1 MLICKYVSQILSKSL
16 EDHIMDKKTVLVVDD
31 SSTICT
37 IIKNELTEVGYE
49 VITAKNGIEALSYI
63 EWMEKLPDILTLD
76 IDMPV
81 MGGFEVCE
89 RLLGGREETDGKKQK
104 AARIPIIFV
113 SANDTIE
120 NRRKGFKLEVI
131 DFISKPFK
139 KGDITRAVDKVLNPE
154 KEFLG
159 MRALIV
165 DDSAGVRRMIRRL
178 LTRNG
183 IEVFEAQNGL
193 QALQLVENSSEHYDI
208 VITDYFMPEMC
219 GDELC
224 RLLRQ
229 REDMK
234 QVPQFF
240 VSAFDDRDSTLDFF
254 KAGASDYL
262 RKPFIEEELQAKI
275 EIHLRAKKY
284 VNELEK
290 LNKKLENLA
299 VHDGLTGLFNRRY
312 FKDELDKHY
321 SQASRYDLEL
331 SCILLDLDFFKKIND
346 TYGHAFGDLV
356 LVQFAE
362 ILAKRIRKTDIAAR
376 YGGEEFVVLLP
387 NTGISGA
394 ANLAEKIRALT
405 SHHLFSDGRSS
416 THIHISAG
424 VSTLKINKPEN
435 SDKLVSYADEALY
448 SAKEGGRNRICQYGN
463 TLSPADQEK
472 DAKRHPL
479 EP

>member
-1 MLICKYVSQILSKSL
+1 M
-16 EDHIMDKKTVLVVDD
+16 MDKKTILVVDD

-37 IIKNELTEVGYE
+37 IIKNELMEVGYE
-49 VITAKNGIEALSYI
+49 VVTAKNGLEALSYI
-63 EWMEKLPDILTLD
+63 EWMEKMPDLITLD

-89 RLLGGREETDGKKQK
+89 RLLKGHEESDERKQK
-104 AARIPIIFV
+104 AARIPILFV
-113 SANDTIE
+113 SANDSIE

-139 KGDITRAVDKVLNPE
+139 RGDITRAVNKVLNPE

-178 LTRNG
+178 LKRNG
-183 IEVFEAQNGL
+183 IEVSEAQNGL
-193 QALQLVENSSEHYDI
+193 QALQLVQEKKVTYDI

-229 REDMK
+229 REDMRK
-234 QVPQFF
+234 VPQFF
-240 VSAFDDRDSTLDFF
+240 VSAFDDRDSTLEFF

-284 VNELEK
+284 VNELEE
-290 LNKKLENLA
+290 LNKKLEILA
-299 VHDGLTGLFNRRY
+299 VRDGLTGLFNRRY
-312 FKDELDKHY
+312 FNDELEKFF
-321 SQASRYDLEL
+321 SQASRYNQEL
-331 SCILLDLDFFKKIND
+331 SCVLLDLDFFKKIND

-356 LVQFAE
+356 LVQFAD
-362 ILAKRIRKTDIAAR
+362 ILMKRLRRTDIAAR
-376 YGGEEFVVLLP
+376 YGGEEFVILLP
-387 NTGISGA
+387 STSRTGAESF
-394 ANLAEKIRALT
+394 AEKIRMFT
-405 SHHLFSDGRSS
+405 SKHIFSDGVSNIHVQISIGISS
-416 THIHISAG
+416 MKTDQPESPDMLISF
-424 VSTLKINKPEN
+424 
-435 SDKLVSYADEALY
+435 ADEALY
-448 SAKEGGRNRICQYGN
+448 DAKEGGRNRVCLYGVKKN
-463 TLSPADQEK
+463 I
-472 DAKRHPL
+472 
-479 EP
+479 EPSAAEAI